1 MHQPTFAG
9 FFRTAARDEVPCSP
23 PRIALASLCAEL
35 EHNPENRGEVYAKL
49 DLEYTKV
56 ATRLSA
62 KLTSQV
68 TQMN

>member
-1 MHQPTFAG
+1 MTQ
-9 FFRTAARDEVPCSP
+9 
-23 PRIALASLCAEL
+23 LASLCAEL